1 MAAKAAGVQE
11 SLSGFEAPLY
21 AGERSKRTLK
31 RNKWVVETTRKWH
44 SGRAKTRPTETRA
57 GGITANKSCRR
68 AGVGVGCLDLL
79 REQHTRSATA
89 RCSLPLDLPAPL
101 GPFNGPQCGATT
113 RAARSCHGRVGSGP
127 ELQSKGQGDRAEKRR
142 ST

>member
-1 MAAKAAGVQE
+1 MYGAA
-11 SLSGFEAPLY
+11 
-21 AGERSKRTLK
+21 
-31 RNKWVVETTRKWH
+31 
-44 SGRAKTRPTETRA
+44 TEQHRCMREILRYLHDFHNFQFPYYT
-57 GGITANKSCRR
+57 GGITTNKSCRR
-68 AGVGVGCLDLL
+68 AGVCVECLDLL
-79 REQHTRSATA
+79 REQHTRPATA
-89 RCSLPLDLPAPL
+89 RYSLPLDLPAPL